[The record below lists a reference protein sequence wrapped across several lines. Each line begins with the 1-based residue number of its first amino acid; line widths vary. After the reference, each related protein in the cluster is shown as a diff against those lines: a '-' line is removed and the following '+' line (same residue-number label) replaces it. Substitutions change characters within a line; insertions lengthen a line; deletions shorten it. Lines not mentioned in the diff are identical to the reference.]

1 MVKVLLLGSRG
12 QLGRAIVRANDRLA
26 EPFELLTPDRQQ
38 LDLRLTDEIQ
48 PALKDVE
55 FDFLVN
61 CTGFNNVDRAEAH
74 PDKAFAVNSYAVEEL
89 AQACAARKARLIHFS
104 TDYVFGGIASQ
115 RRPITENS
123 RASPINVYGQS
134 KLLGEQWVPAYH
146 LDFVVMR
153 VATLFGVG
161 GMSGT
166 GMNFVETVLRKA
178 AEGNGFPVV
187 DDQTMS
193 PTSAGDVAEIVL
205 EVLRKGCEPGVYHT
219 VNTGEVTRYG
229 FACEILRQ
237 AGLPPDL
244 VRPCT
249 SDEFPTAAKRPNYS
263 ALENQKIRSVVPG
276 GMQSWQDALG
286 AYLRAREE
294 A

>member
-1 MVKVLLLGSRG
+1 MVKVLLLGARG

-26 EPFELLTPDRQQ
+26 EPFELLTADRQQ

-48 PALKDVE
+48 PALKDMA

-61 CTGFNNVDRAEAH
+61 CTGYNDVDGAQTDVDA
-74 PDKAFAVNSYAVEEL
+74 AIAVNGSAVGEL
-89 AQACAARKARLIHFS
+89 AQACAARNARLIHFS

-123 RASPINVYGQS
+123 RTSPINIYGHS
-134 KLLGEQWVPAYH
+134 KLFGELSAPAYFSE
-146 LDFVVMR
+146 FVVMR

-166 GMNFVETVLRKA
+166 GTNFVETVLRKG
-178 AEGNGFPVV
+178 AEGNGFAVV

-193 PTSAGDVAEIVL
+193 PTSAADVAEIVL

-219 VNTGEVTRYG
+219 VNTGEVTRCG
-229 FACEILRQ
+229 FAREILRQ

-249 SDEFPTAAKRPNYS
+249 SDEFPTAARRPSYS
-263 ALENQKIRSVVPG
+263 ALENQKIRSAVPG